1 MYIQTLGQ
9 QAKEAEIQIAQ
20 LSTKVKN
27 EILIKSAKALLD
39 NCQNI
44 LDINKED
51 VEKAKTSGVK
61 DAFID
66 RLTLTEKRISDMA
79 DGLRQIASLN
89 DPVGEFLYGK
99 TLPNG
104 LIIQQKRVPLGVIA
118 IIFESR
124 PNVTADALPLLT
136 IQ

>member
-66 RLTLTEKRISDMA
+66 RLTLTEKRISEMA

-89 DPVGEFLYGK
+89 DPVGEVL
-99 TLPNG
+99 
-104 LIIQQKRVPLGVIA
+104 
-118 IIFESR
+118 
-124 PNVTADALPLLT
+124 
-136 IQ
+136 